1 MRGRPFDR
9 EAVEAVIWCGVMT
22 IPTGARAFAKAFFGH
37 ADLGDARRRGA
48 LVALVTGL
56 VRNPGGRIT
65 QVFQTSAARE
75 RAYRFVE
82 NADVQASALTRAL
95 ATAVGALVNR
105 ARLMS
110 YVVVD
115 GSSLTLADPRGRKD
129 FGQVGSHHHG
139 ARGLKVITAY
149 AVSMAGVPLG
159 VLWQEYWARKTR
171 TRHKLKST
179 DNRMRE
185 VREKETQRWLDTI
198 LHASNHVDAA
208 KAWFLVDREGDS
220 RTMLQTLASLGSRFT
235 VRSSWNRLLVAGS
248 SGRRRYLRGV
258 MAKTPAVAK
267 YAVAVPAAHKRK
279 ARTATMVVRMKRV
292 QLLLKDRWHG
302 TTSVLALNVVWAV
315 EVGTTPHG
323 EKPLDWMLLS
333 NAPIDTPDQAL
344 AIVRSYQM
352 RWRIEDFHKT
362 WKSGRCNVEQT
373 QLHTMHAAI
382 IFAVMHAAVAARAEH
397 LKHKSRTTPDEPAS
411 AELSPYERKAIA
423 ILAYDALNQP
433 VARGGRRQ
441 SKEVAPD
448 ENEMTLGE
456 AILWVARFGGYTG
469 KSSGGPAGAITIGRG
484 LDFIAGAAT
493 VLEAADIVAAAKRRR
508 K

>member
-1 MRGRPFDR
+1 
-9 EAVEAVIWCGVMT
+9 MT
-22 IPTGARAFAKAFFGH
+22 IPTGARAFARTFFGH
-37 ADLGDARRRGA
+37 TELGDARRRSA
-48 LVALVTGL
+48 LVDLVAGL
-56 VRNPGGRIT
+56 VRNPAGRIT

-82 NADVQASALTRAL
+82 NAAVQASALTRAL
-95 ATAVGALVNR
+95 ATAVGAFVNR
-105 ARLMS
+105 ARMS

-115 GSSLTLADPRGRKD
+115 GSSLSLADPRGRKD
-129 FGQVGSHHHG
+129 FGQVGSHQKK

-159 VLWQEYWARKTR
+159 VLWQEFWARRKR
-171 TRHKLKST
+171 TRRKLKST

-185 VREKETQRWLDTI
+185 VREKETQRWLDVI
-198 LHASNHVDAA
+198 RHASNHVVAA
-208 KAWFLVDREGDS
+208 KVWFLVDREGDS

-235 VRSSWNRLLVAGS
+235 VRSSWNRLLVGGR

-258 MAKTPAVAK
+258 MAKTPVVAE

-279 ARTATMVVRMKRV
+279 ARTATMVVRTKRV
-292 QLLLKDRWHG
+292 ELLLKDRWHG
-302 TTSVLALNVVWAV
+302 TASVLALNVVWAV
-315 EVGTTPHG
+315 EVGTTPQG
-323 EKPLDWMLLS
+323 EKPLDWMLLT
-333 NAPIDTPDQAL
+333 NAPNDTPEAAL
-344 AIVRSYQM
+344 AVVRSYQM
-352 RWRIEDFHKT
+352 RWRIEDFHRT

-373 QLHTMHAAI
+373 QLHSMHAAI

-397 LKHKSRTTPDEPAS
+397 LKHQARATPDQPATI
-411 AELSPYERKAIA
+411 ELSRFERKAIA
-423 ILAYDALNQP
+423 ILAFDALNQP

-456 AILWVARFGGYTG
+456 AVLWIARFGGYTG
-469 KSSGGPAGAITIGRG
+469 KSSGGPAGSITIGRG
-484 LDFIAGAAT
+484 LDYIAGAAT
-493 VLEAADIVAAAKRRR
+493 VLEAAAVVAAAKRR